1 MIVNRLTEKMDF
13 ENGAQKTN
21 RHRLLFMIDE
31 FPSLKNMPIFA
42 DALSYMGGYGLKAF
56 LITQD
61 IRQIVSEYGQ
71 NESIVSNCQIRVA
84 YAPNQYD
91 TAELLSN
98 LSGTMTIERATVN
111 YSGDRSAAVMKHAN
125 TSIQYEERPLIT
137 PDEVMRLRPARK
149 KGFGWKQKIVAPGDM
164 LIFMS
169 GTRPIYGTQ
178 MLYFMD
184 PVLRERAAVP
194 PPTKFFQL
202 ERKNNIENEREID
215 FEKEEATVRPQL
227 SLTFATEEQS
237 SVSVEEENPA
247 EEESVVSDDGM
258 EMAHQPRTE
267 GPRGGPVAPLPVAVS
282 TDESDDEVEPAIVG
296 IATVTQGDIAPIG
309 GLNQGRG

>member
-111 YSGDRSAAVMKHAN
+111 YSGDRTAAVMKHAN

-184 PVLRERAAVP
+184 PVLSERAAVP
-194 PPTKFFQL
+194 PPTKFYQL
-202 ERKNNIENEREID
+202 QHQDNIENEREID
-215 FEKEEATVRPQL
+215 FEKEEAMVRPQL
-227 SLTFATEEQS
+227 SMAFTIPEQALP
-237 SVSVEEENPA
+237 EEEEVSDDA
-247 EEESVVSDDGM
+247 VVSDEGM
-258 EMAHQPRTE
+258 EMVHQPRAE
-267 GPRGGPVAPLPVAVS
+267 GLRGFPIVPPVSVS
-282 TDESDDEVEPAIVG
+282 SEESDGGMEPLTVEV
-296 IATVTQGDIAPIG
+296 ATVTQGDIAPIAG
-309 GLNQGRG
+309 INQGRG